1 VAGTGGAPSH
11 TISPEGGWCRRWPR
25 FRPRSREV
33 FPGFLPCLCLSSR
46 NGCSRLSA
54 QRSASPPV
62 LSHRLRTGPP
72 AFCDPARVAVCSEV
86 VVVSPRGRS
95 LGFTPTAQY
104 VSPLLGGAYVTGS
117 CRLTVPGVPDV
128 TAETRRIDVCSPIR
142 LLSKT
147 VVQRRAGFEQAE
159 PRSLLLAVDRARH
172 PSFGRN
178 TYPGRADDAPSG
190 FAFSAPC
197 WNAGPALVTVRGPPR
212 PSTCQVMRPLRTHF
226 RAPVPDP
233 VVTPSPVPRR
243 WIEREGSFEDPP
255 GGLTGSCDRT
265 VVRNRSG

>member
-1 VAGTGGAPSH
+1 MAGTGGAPSH

-54 QRSASPPV
+54 QRSASPPA
-62 LSHRLRTGPP
+62 LSRRLRTGPP

-104 VSPLLGGAYVTGS
+104 VSPLLSGASVTGS
-117 CRLTVPGVPDV
+117 CRLTVPGVPAV

-147 VVQRRAGFEQAE
+147 VALRRAGFEQAE
-159 PRSLLLAVDRARH
+159 PKSLLLAVSRIRH
-172 PSFGRN
+172 PSFGKD
-178 TYPGRADDAPSG
+178 TYPGRADNAPSG
-190 FAFSAPC
+190 FTVTAPR
-197 WNAGPALVTVRGPPR
+197 WNAITDLVTVRRPPR
-212 PSTCQVMRPLRTHF
+212 PSTCQVCARCERTL

-233 VVTPSPVPRR
+233 VVTPSPMPRLR
-243 WIEREGSFEDPP
+243 IEREGSFEDPP
-255 GGLTGSCDRT
+255 GGLTRTCDRT
-265 VVRNRSG
+265 VVRDRSG